1 MKRIFE
7 HPAPSAGEQLTCP
20 KYWRSLDELAGTPG
34 FQAQLEREFPEGAS
48 DLNGVDRRHFM
59 KIMAASFALGG
70 VGLAGCRRPEKF
82 ILPYGK
88 SVEGV
93 IPGLP
98 SYYATAMPVRR
109 WAIPLRRDPSRAAD
123 QAGKTD
129 LRAAWRAASL
139 LVQASILD
147 LYALTPTRTP
157 ACGVKAPPLR
167 RLTTIS
173 QNMRHAGGG
182 SGNFGRRIVFAD
194 PGASRP

>member
-109 WAIPLRRDPSRAAD
+109 WAIPLLPRPIKGGRPS
-123 QAGKTD
+123 
-129 LRAAWRAASL
+129 WRNPTYEPHGGAASL
-139 LVQASILD
+139 LAQASILD
-147 LYALTPTRTP
+147 LYDRIAPRTHRVGALKADR
-157 ACGVKAPPLR
+157 CGAF
-167 RLTTIS
+167 TTIS
-173 QNMRHAGGG
+173 QN
-182 SGNFGRRIVFAD
+182 
-194 PGASRP
+194 